1 MSHYFQTAEIGF
13 HMMFLVMSFSQSIFY
28 FQNST
33 LGSNWQ
39 SKIQNMAEATE
50 MTLVMSLSQ
59 YIHPY
64 IPRLYRIS
72 SLRLFFKLIPILFLK
87 CIVTSSVEELTVV
100 FLFEL
105 DHRPPIFERFAHVVS
120 ALFLSSFYR
129 FLESCK

>member
-1 MSHYFQTAEIGF
+1 
-13 HMMFLVMSFSQSIFY
+13 
-28 FQNST
+28 
-33 LGSNWQ
+33 
-39 SKIQNMAEATE
+39 MAEATE

-64 IPRLYRIS
+64 IPLLYRIS

-87 CIVTSSVEELTVV
+87 YIVTSSVEEITVV

-105 DHRPPIFERFAHVVS
+105 EDHRPPIFERFAHLVS

-129 FLESCK
+129 FPESCK